1 MGPTWGPSGADRTQ
15 VGSMWAPWNLLS
27 GMLYCQLDS
36 QEQISMK
43 SLANVRHF
51 YSRKCVWKYVKRQP
65 FCFGLNELT
74 WFRFAWTHNVPN
86 ALPACC
92 WHRYR
97 FQAVTQWCTDMIVT
111 SYTLLWRN
119 WYSTSMS
126 RAKECRGSGR
136 LSSNVAPPFSG
147 FDITDISS
155 SVLVSTITG
164 GLVLIIIE
172 GDYQEHLRL
181 CWFLEIGRICPYPH
195 TVFAHPSAVTVR
207 PLRRWRCTLSCTQL
221 AATSREVLGLISLT
235 VFRRL
240 IDIRR
245 RVGSNIPTKSCY
257 EHS

>member
-1 MGPTWGPSGADRTQ
+1 
-15 VGSMWAPWNLLS
+15 
-27 GMLYCQLDS
+27 
-36 QEQISMK
+36 
-43 SLANVRHF
+43 
-51 YSRKCVWKYVKRQP
+51 
-65 FCFGLNELT
+65 
-74 WFRFAWTHNVPN
+74 
-86 ALPACC
+86 
-92 WHRYR
+92 
-97 FQAVTQWCTDMIVT
+97 
-111 SYTLLWRN
+111 
-119 WYSTSMS
+119 MS

-181 CWFLEIGRICPYPH
+181 CWFLEIGRICPCPH

-221 AATSREVLGLISLT
+221 AATSREVLGLISIT
-235 VFRRL
+235 VFRRLSL

-245 RVGSNIPTKSCY
+245 RVGSNWYRYKIMLRAQLTCHVQIFVATILVQIGGKWNFHGLNMLKGIYEWPLTYSCTLIKLPVTNL
-257 EHS
+257 HILRTTAQLWWRVQTCDWIIIHIAT